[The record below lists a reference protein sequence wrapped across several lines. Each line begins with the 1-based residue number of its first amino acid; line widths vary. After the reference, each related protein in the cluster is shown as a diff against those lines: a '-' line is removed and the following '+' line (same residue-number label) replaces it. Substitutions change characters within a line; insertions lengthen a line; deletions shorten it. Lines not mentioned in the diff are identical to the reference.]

1 MARKDKG
8 LGPQQGTNMQ
18 PGYATPGAS
27 AAAVERAGFGGSS
40 AGNNG
45 FSFDM
50 TGLDQLKT
58 KLGQLISSFTAI
70 DTKVKSINAG
80 LTAMGNKG
88 GSMGGG
94 AATSG
99 GTITAAGFSN
109 SPAASGAGAG
119 AVVGAAAGAMAGKPN
134 PNTPGPG
141 GSGNTSA
148 GFGGGGGGGNM
159 LTGIAAAGMAA
170 GAFGKVSGWMSGL
183 QQGGVPVQLAAA
195 QQAGITGGSTFGN
208 VNAWNG
214 VLNTGQADQAAAM
227 NMAMQ
232 NNFLSTIS
240 PQSKN
245 FNNMRGFLNA
255 TQKMGGVSASSAM
268 GFLNDLTSNQA
279 TNFFTARTGGRAGPW
294 NPRTGQMRG
303 AQQSLMGALQ
313 GADPGLMGLRGSQ
326 LSNALRSISSR
337 PGQWSVM
344 AGNLEQGAGLSTSD
358 VALLHQFAA
367 SGGNLG
373 KATGGQVS
381 KTVAEQLL
389 AQTTQK
395 TSLQN
400 NLMQETSGLQVAFS
414 KLSTTVSHLEQT
426 LAGWT
431 IGRMGGAVGR
441 GLASNPIAGG
451 LLGAVTSMVPGAGL
465 LSNILG
471 DPDTTSGMQ
480 PNLAHGI
487 TAMKRAN
494 PNLQINSG
502 HRSSRQQAA
511 LYAAKG
517 GRGVARPGQSPHQLG
532 KAADIGPPSQF
543 GWLAANARK
552 FGLATD
558 RHEPWHVQAI
568 GDPVTGASV
577 TGAQVVN
584 AAQGVLGT
592 PYSWGGGTATGPSKG
607 IAQGANTV
615 GFDCSHF
622 IQYVF
627 AQVGVSVPP
636 PSQAQAGMGTPVASL
651 AQAQAGDIILYSYG
665 AQNDHVALYI
675 GGGQQIAAPHT
686 GATVSVQSVD
696 TGSISTIRRIIG
708 GGAGGK
714 VVAAAKG
721 AVGQKS
727 TDSNHGGG
735 SKNAVAAGGGLA
747 NNFIASLA
755 GSWLHGGGGGLA
767 AGGGSS
773 GKGTTSGGGTSTG
786 GSSTPGSSAPASG
799 GGSESQWA
807 GSVLSDGGFPTT
819 QNNVNNMMRWMAAE
833 EPPSNWSHNNNPLN
847 INAGGS
853 GSDTFPDLNT
863 AASKTAAV
871 IKQSNMRA
879 IAQALAANANAGD
892 FSAAVVGSPW
902 AGSHYGG
909 DPGHIASI
917 PVPAG
922 DPVGGFQ
929 PVMPMAS
936 PSGPGPVSAL
946 RGGGGGRGVSVSIGP
961 IYVQGTQA
969 DANNIASMVAS
980 AIKGNKEIQ
989 AVARS

>member
-1 MARKDKG
+1 MAGMNDERKG
-8 LGPQQGTNMQ
+8 YFGPDWTQ
-18 PGYATPGAS
+18 A
-27 AAAVERAGFGGSS
+27 ERAPVGGAMAGSNGFKFDTSGLDDLKSKLQGIITQFDQLDKKIGAVSGKLGGMAGGGGGS
-40 AGNNG
+40 
-45 FSFDM
+45 
-50 TGLDQLKT
+50 
-58 KLGQLISSFTAI
+58 
-70 DTKVKSINAG
+70 
-80 LTAMGNKG
+80 
-88 GSMGGG
+88 
-94 AATSG
+94 SG
-99 GTITAAGFSN
+99 GTITAAGFAN
-109 SPAASGAGAG
+109 SPAAQQVNRNLASFGA
-119 AVVGAAAGAMAGKPN
+119 PSSPYPQSN
-134 PNTPGPG
+134 QGPG
-141 GSGNTSA
+141 GPRNTTA
-148 GFGGGGGGGNM
+148 GFGGGGGGGSF
-159 LTGIAAAGMAA
+159 LTGIAAAGMGAA
-170 GAFGKVSGWMSGL
+170 GIGKMSSWMSGL

-195 QQAGITGGSTFGN
+195 QQAGITGGSTFNN

-214 VLNTGQADQAAAM
+214 VLNTGQADQATAM

-245 FNNMRGFLNA
+245 FNNMRGFLNS
-255 TQKMGGVSASSAM
+255 TQKMGGISASSAM

-313 GADPGLMGLRGSQ
+313 GADPGLMGMSGNKLSQ
-326 LSNALRSISSR
+326 ALKSISGR

-395 TSLQN
+395 TSQQN

-414 KLSTTVSHLEQT
+414 KLQTTVSHLEQT

-431 IGRMGGAVGR
+431 IGRLGGAVG
-441 GLASNPIAGG
+441 
-451 LLGAVTSMVPGAGL
+451 GL
-465 LSNILG
+465 LSHIPGGGMLSSILG

-502 HRSSRQQAA
+502 HRSSSQQAA

-543 GWLAANARK
+543 GWLQANAQK

-558 RHEPWHVQAI
+558 RSEPWHVQAI
-568 GDPVTGASV
+568 GDPTTPGASV
-577 TGAQVVN
+577 TGAQVVSG
-584 AAQGVLGT
+584 ATTQLGV
-592 PYSWGGGTATGPSKG
+592 PYVWGGETAGKG
-607 IAQGANTV
+607 M
-615 GFDCSHF
+615 DCSGLV
-622 IQYVF
+622 QYVF
-627 AQVGVSVPP
+627 GQLGISLPRTTFDQVKC
-636 PSQAQAGMGTPVASL
+636 GTAVKDISS
-651 AQAQAGDIILYSYG
+651 AQAGDLLFYAGSDG
-665 AQNDHVALYI
+665 TAANPGHVAIYI
-675 GGGQQIAAPHT
+675 GGGKQIAAPYT
-686 GATVSVQSVD
+686 GKNVEVEPV
-696 TGSISTIRRIIG
+696 GSGVVAIRRVIG

-714 VVAAAKG
+714 VVAAAQA
-721 AVGQKS
+721 AVGS
-727 TDSNHGGG
+727 PSSDSH
-735 SKNAVAAGGGLA
+735 SASSSNATMAAGGSAGGLG
-747 NNFIASLA
+747 NSFIASLA
-755 GSWLHGGGGGLA
+755 GSWLSGGGGVGGGRA
-767 AGGGSS
+767 AGGSTGRSS
-773 GKGTTSGGGTSTG
+773 ASGGGGTSGTA
-786 GSSTPGSSAPASG
+786 GSSAPASG
-799 GGSESQWA
+799 GGSSSQWA
-807 GSVLSDGGFPTT
+807 GLVLSDGGFPKT
-819 QNNVNNMMRWMAAE
+819 QNNVNNMLRWMAAE
-833 EPPSNWSHNNNPLN
+833 EPPSNWSHNDNPLN

-853 GSDTFPDLNT
+853 GSDTFPNLNVAAQRT
-863 AASKTAAV
+863 ASV
-871 IKQSNMRA
+871 IKQSNMSA
-879 IAQALAANANAGD
+879 IAQALAANDTING

-909 DPGHIASI
+909 DPNHLAGI

-922 DPVGGFQ
+922 DPVGGFV
-929 PVMPMAS
+929 PNTPMKAS
-936 PSGPGPVSAL
+936 SGPGPVSNMQGG
-946 RGGGGGRGVSVSIGP
+946 RGGGGVSVNIGP
-961 IYVQGTQA
+961 VYVQGTQT
-969 DANNIASMVAS
+969 DANNIANMISS
-980 AIKGNKEIQ
+980 AIKSHKEIQ